1 MANNEEQ
8 ARVCCK
14 LNGKTRCDD
23 FIPINDATD
32 LLNDCNKFG
41 KYSGTHWI
49 ETRAEYEKK
58 QSEELGR
65 VCYKVND
72 VKKHNDWIPI
82 SKANVIVIACNE
94 CFNKDGGN
102 PYWVESKRDHESEAW
117 EQHTQSQTEAE

>member
-1 MANNEEQ
+1 MAKNEEQ

-23 FIPINDATD
+23 FIPIDDATD

-58 QSEELGR
+58 QRERE
-65 VCYKVND
+65 
-72 VKKHNDWIPI
+72 I
-82 SKANVIVIACNE
+82 
-94 CFNKDGGN
+94 
-102 PYWVESKRDHESEAW
+102 SEAW
-117 EQHTQSQTEAE
+117 KQHTQSQIGAE